1 MKWEEVRNIYP
12 NQYILLGILQ
22 SHTAGDI
29 QYIDDVSL
37 IRTIS
42 DPREAT
48 KELLH
53 AKKGTV
59 VYHTNNE
66 VIKIHLRY
74 NAPGRIR
81 TCDA

>member
-1 MKWEEVRNIYP
+1 MKWEEVRRVYP
-12 NQYILLGILQ
+12 DQYVLLEILQ
-22 SHTAGDI
+22 SHTVGDI
-29 QYIDDVSL
+29 EYVDEVSL
-37 IRTIS
+37 IRAIS

-66 VIKIHLRY
+66 KIMIHLRK
-74 NAPGRIR
+74 RHV
-81 TCDA
+81 